1 MVSQQHTT
9 GELKNCDYCV
19 RVIDFK
25 NIIQDNVWRKEWL
38 MMKKLAKK
46 KTNVG
51 SNFDTN
57 KQLALLNIITD

>member
-1 MVSQQHTT
+1 MVSQSHTT
-9 GELKNCDYCV
+9 GRLKNCDYCV

-57 KQLALLNIITD
+57 KQLDLLNIITD